1 MWLCTIVMLIT
12 RLGIL
17 TSAQDWSLRG
27 AEVRSLDYSPDGN
40 YLAIGGGPF
49 ACVPPDEGI
58 DISPFA
64 IRIID
69 TQTGAILHT
78 LEAHHCAV
86 SAISWSPDGSQ
97 LASTGDDGR
106 IYIWNGTTGE
116 IAMRPQG
123 TDPRPKA
130 GITWDPDGH
139 MVAEFSFQDQIV
151 RIWDSTSGT
160 NLAMLQHDNN
170 QGQITAIAWRPDG
183 TQIAAADQSGFLYIW
198 DVTNVRTAG
207 NGVLLNSY
215 PDLPAASLAWR
226 SDGLLAL
233 GGHEI
238 LIVDPDTGT
247 IAQQESGHDKAIL
260 SLAWHPDGIRLASG
274 GLDGMVRVW
283 DTSTNT
289 LITSFDYGP
298 YVLAVAWS
306 PDGNTLAY
314 GGVANEDV
322 TIRQVPTAHAG
333 PDQTITDPDGDGEE
347 VVSLDGSS
355 SSDSDGAL
363 VNYSWTEDDVEI
375 AIGVSPRVE
384 LAVGIH
390 TIMLTVTDNDGLTD
404 TGTVTITVFE

>member
-1 MWLCTIVMLIT
+1 MIRTL
-12 RLGIL
+12 
-17 TSAQDWSLRG
+17 S
-27 AEVRSLDYSPDGN
+27 YSPDGN

-49 ACVPPDEGI
+49 SCNPLDTTA

-64 IRIID
+64 IRIIN
-69 TQTGAILHT
+69 TQTGAVIHN
-78 LEAHHCAV
+78 LEAHRCAV
-86 SAISWSPDGSQ
+86 DTVRWSPDSSQ

-116 IAMRPQG
+116 IATRAQG
-123 TDPRPKA
+123 TSLQQKA
-130 GITWDPDGH
+130 GIVWHPDGN
-139 MVAEFSFQDQIV
+139 MVAEFTPNDRAI

-170 QGQITAIAWRPDG
+170 QGKGKLIAIAWHPDG
-183 TQIAAADQSGFLYIW
+183 TQIAVADQSGFLYIW
-198 DVTNVRTAG
+198 DVTNVRTTG

-215 PDLPAASLAWR
+215 SDLPAASLAWR

-260 SLAWHPDGIRLASG
+260 SLAWHPDGVRLASG

-333 PDQTITDPDGDGEE
+333 PDQTITDADGDGEE
-347 VVSLDGSS
+347 IVTLDGSS
-355 SSDSDGAL
+355 SSDSDGTVAS
-363 VNYSWTEDDVEI
+363 YRWTEDDVEI
-375 AIGVSPRVE
+375 TTSVSPQVE

-404 TGTVTITVFE
+404 TDTVTITVFE

>member
-1 MWLCTIVMLIT
+1 MILLTS
-12 RLGIL
+12 LGIL

-69 TQTGAILHT
+69 TQTGAILHA

-106 IYIWNGTTGE
+106 IYIWNATTNQITATIYGSDQ
-116 IAMRPQG
+116 RP
-123 TDPRPKA
+123 TA
-130 GITWDPDGH
+130 GIVWHPDGN
-139 MVAEFSFQDQIV
+139 MVAGFSPTAQGVYIWNTTTSEIV
-151 RIWDSTSGT
+151 AR
-160 NLAMLQHDNN
+160 LQHNNN
-170 QGQITAIAWRPDG
+170 QGLIETIAWRPDG
-183 TQIAAADQSGFLYIW
+183 TQIAAADQSGFLHIW
-198 DVTNVRTAG
+198 DITNVLTTG

-215 PDLPAASLAWR
+215 PDLPAASFAWR
-226 SDGLLAL
+226 EDGLLAVGL
-233 GGHEI
+233 LEI
-238 LIVDPDTGT
+238 LIVNPDTGN
-247 IAQQESGHDKAIL
+247 IVNQLSGHSNAIIT
-260 SLAWHPDGIRLASG
+260 LAWHPDGIRLASG

-298 YVLAVAWS
+298 YVRAVTWS

-314 GGVANEDV
+314 GGDAGEDV
-322 TIRQVPTAHAG
+322 TIHQLPTAHAG
-333 PDQTITDPDGDGEE
+333 PDQTITDTDGSSEE
-347 VVSLDGSS
+347 IVTLDGSS
-355 SSDSDGAL
+355 SSDSDGTVAS
-363 VNYSWTEDDVEI
+363 YRWTEDDVEI
-375 AIGVSPRVE
+375 TTSVSPQVE

-404 TGTVTITVFE
+404 TDTVTITVFE